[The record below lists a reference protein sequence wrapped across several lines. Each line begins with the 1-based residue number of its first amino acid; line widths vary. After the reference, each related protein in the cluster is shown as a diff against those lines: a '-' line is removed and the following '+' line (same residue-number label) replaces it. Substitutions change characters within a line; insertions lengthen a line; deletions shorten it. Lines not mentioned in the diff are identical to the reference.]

1 MAGMS
6 SARCS
11 CCAALRCGD
20 GDSLELHLA
29 VANTRTQAT
38 QATTDT
44 SPSSRSRADCSKSV
58 RLHAMQQRLETA
70 VAAAAATA
78 TAAVGRLIAG
88 GWKHAWEGG
97 TWTMLTLGCRRICL
111 QGHHSG
117 KHHVDWCARQ
127 GLRRSSVAE
136 EGAGMWLAP
145 PSPSP
150 LCMVDPADGAT
161 RINSSTPRPFRTSS
175 RSRRRSA
182 AS

>member
-1 MAGMS
+1 L
-6 SARCS
+6 
-11 CCAALRCGD
+11 LRC

-70 VAAAAATA
+70 VAAAAT
-78 TAAVGRLIAG
+78 TPAVGRLTAS
-88 GWKHAWEGG
+88 GWKHAGRRKLE
-97 TWTMLTLGCRRICL
+97 TSTMLIQGRRRICL

-136 EGAGMWLAP
+136 EGAGMWLAR
-145 PSPSP
+145 
-150 LCMVDPADGAT
+150 PAARLT
-161 RINSSTPRPFRTSS
+161 RR
-175 RSRRRSA
+175 
-182 AS
+182 